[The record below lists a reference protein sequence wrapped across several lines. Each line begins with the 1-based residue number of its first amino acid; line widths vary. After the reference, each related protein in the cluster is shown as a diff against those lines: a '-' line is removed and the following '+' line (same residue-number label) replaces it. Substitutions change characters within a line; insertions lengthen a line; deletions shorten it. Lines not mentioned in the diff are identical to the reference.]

1 MFDLLFPLYSVFL
14 AFMLLA
20 LTFPGVTIELPTTST
35 NVTIDDQDPAI
46 FYSAGQW
53 NLSNSYNS
61 LDVKGFHHLSGQ
73 SSAFAVFNFT
83 GVAIYFLSPLW
94 PYAVGAQL
102 VLDNQPPAFVDLQDY
117 SRSVSLSGGSET
129 VSSAVVW
136 GVENLELGNHSL
148 RVEFAQENSEYVV
161 LDALIYSSIENATV
175 KSPASSVS
183 SFVGGF
189 STMPSPTV
197 VEQTSSSTAVPHQSG
212 TSAAIGAVVAV
223 VVVLVI
229 FVLVFLVFRYRK
241 RKAPRFPRLD
251 IWDGEDPAEN
261 RDQSG
266 SVMESSATHD
276 ATVLS
281 MRSRSAERLLQSPT
295 KTSSTLPSVSKSAV
309 AVSPRLPLP
318 PINTKQL
325 PALPT
330 PDEETQSALKYTKS
344 IFSAVSKRFTTPA
357 PIPQSGSATESTTSS
372 FFPRPIFDEDH
383 RMLSISRQHSLR
395 GTTTPIVNGSDALDP
410 AKVSRIG
417 TYPGVSTSKV
427 ELQEARSFPTKPITR
442 NLVPYP
448 ASEKVQ
454 PPVTVE
460 ISRKK
465 NQSPP
470 PLPTQPSTTV
480 SPHISSSSVSYP
492 AKRKSLNAL
501 TIIPENS
508 GSRGKLD
515 TEEMNSSSNRT
526 GKRVSGGKLRM
537 EKERQ
542 RRRRSKTPVTPQ
554 GPRSRPLPLPPASLS
569 VSGYHTPLPSA
580 SSGGSSNSETLSSNG
595 SVPTV
600 NSQISIKATVQG
612 HTVRGRRPLPQTL
625 PEARRSSL
633 LLGSHILV
641 PLRSFSRGLA
651 SVPGVDGVQSRALD
665 ISSIIQSQPER
676 FKSAY
681 MRQDQE
687 PKTPSSSS
695 DSARTED
702 DDDYKQEL
710 RDRNIASPSPQLEW
724 DLPVLSSLLSLPSIS
739 LSDNALNAPS
749 SALLPVPAPHKARPL
764 RPRSGQLE
772 YSRSLPSSLPSLS
785 IILADNVDN
794 FSPSVSTSTRGPLPP
809 TPPAPLSARSAP
821 ETHSG
826 DRSPR
831 SPRRLPP
838 EPLQLKHTRMKLF
851 KEITDAPYAQYLT
864 IPGDLN
870 LAPPPYSGRRFSPST
885 IPQPKAPPP
894 RLFAQEAVPLA
905 EAEQTE
911 QSQDPAS
918 LNSTRNFARRAL
930 QSIPATPSEWRT
942 SPTALSLTTPGSIG
956 QTPQHQDDTAAE
968 MLFELLEDAGSI
980 SSTATSHTSTTIRPL
995 SIPKKSNRMSSVPPP
1010 PRQSAMT
1017 HNNAVPPI
1025 TLASSRLLSPPN
1037 TLIIPPHP
1045 ITPPPPLP
1053 SLPPGS
1059 TLASADVAGS
1069 SEIPRHKVLA
1079 IYRVP
1084 YGLHSHFNN
1093 LLPKGPQ
1100 TGMTGPMG
1108 SAIHTLRFYIEFE
1121 DKRFSN
1127 IDDLSFPLVDP
1138 STYMVT
1144 TMRVVTII
1152 LVLQLFIA
1160 LGHGMPK
1167 GLKGKKWN
1175 STKFSQSSKADTQ
1188 RPQREAASRTR
1199 IPSFPPSHWVN
1210 PYRNCNA
1217 EKTEIIDTWIM
1228 DAFNM
1233 TFEAE
1238 HMTRDHPAFK
1248 CFFFRDNFPTF
1259 EKMIRSL
1266 NSASLGSHRGLK
1278 YEFQCAQQCPPRSW
1292 LIGNTPSGHI
1302 RICQRMFD
1310 IDLAKLTSRPFDNSE
1325 NGWCRTPP
1333 HLFWYHVPVAR
1344 IFVKMMIQTRFRMQ
1358 NIVAA
1363 DYHEDGVNIWTAARN
1378 LKSNYTTLLAQWE
1391 QANPHQRGYP
1401 PIPPEHNTESYA
1413 ASIVAPPVFTQNVAE
1428 EFFFMRKCGKVF
1440 NPDNIVWN

>member
-1 MFDLLFPLYSVFL
+1 MFDLPFLLQFVLL
-14 AFMLLA
+14 AFMLIGLA
-20 LTFPGVTIELPTTST
+20 FPGITVGFPTTST

-148 RVEFAQENSEYVV
+148 RVEFAQEKSEYVV
-161 LDALIYSSIENATV
+161 LDALIYSSIDNATV
-175 KSPASSVS
+175 KSPVS
-183 SFVGGF
+183 SFVGG
-189 STMPSPTV
+189 SSVMPSPTV
-197 VEQTSSSTAVPHQSG
+197 VEQTSSSTPVSHQSG

-241 RKAPRFPRLD
+241 RKAARFPRLN
-251 IWDGEDPAEN
+251 IWDGEDHPAEN

-295 KTSSTLPSVSKSAV
+295 KTSSTLPSASKSTV
-309 AVSPRLPLP
+309 AISPRLPLP

-325 PALPT
+325 PALPP

-344 IFSAVSKRFTTPA
+344 ILSAVSKRFTTPA
-357 PIPQSGSATESTTSS
+357 PIPQSGSTAESTTSS

-383 RMLSISRQHSLR
+383 RMLSISRQHSFR
-395 GTTTPIVNGSDALDP
+395 GTTTPILTGSDALDP

-417 TYPGVSTSKV
+417 TYPGVATSKV
-427 ELQEARSFPTKPITR
+427 ELQEARRFPAKPITR
-442 NLVPYP
+442 NLVPHP
-448 ASEKVQ
+448 ASENVQ

-480 SPHISSSSVSYP
+480 SPHISSSSVSYS

-515 TEEMNSSSNRT
+515 TEEINTSSNRT

-554 GPRSRPLPLPPASLS
+554 GPRSRPLPSPPAFLS
-569 VSGYHTPLPSA
+569 VSGYNTPLPSA
-580 SSGGSSNSETLSSNG
+580 SSGGSSNSEALSSNG

-600 NSQISIKATVQG
+600 NSQFPIKATVQG
-612 HTVRGRRPLPQTL
+612 HVVHKRRPLPQTL

-641 PLRSFSRGLA
+641 PLRSVSRGL
-651 SVPGVDGVQSRALD
+651 SPGVDGVRSRALS

-676 FKSAY
+676 LKSAF

-687 PKTPSSSS
+687 LKTPLSSS
-695 DSARTED
+695 DSTCTED

-710 RDRNIASPSPQLEW
+710 RDRNIASPSPRLEW
-724 DLPVLSSLLSLPSIS
+724 DLPVLSSLLSLPAIS
-739 LSDNALNAPS
+739 LSDNALTAPS
-749 SALLPVPAPHKARPL
+749 PALLPIPTSNKPTPL
-764 RPRSGQLE
+764 RPRSGQPE
-772 YSRSLPSSLPSLS
+772 HSRSLPSSLPSLNVVPQEP
-785 IILADNVDN
+785 ADNN
-794 FSPSVSTSTRGPLPP
+794 NNPSTSVSTAARGPLPP
-809 TPPAPLSARSAP
+809 TPSAPLSARSTP
-821 ETHSG
+821 ETRSG

-838 EPLQLKHTRMKLF
+838 EPLQLKHTRMESS
-851 KEITDAPYAQYLT
+851 KEITDAPDAQYLT

-870 LAPPPYSGRRFSPST
+870 VAPPPYSGRRFSPSM
-885 IPQPKAPPP
+885 IPQPKAPAH

-905 EAEQTE
+905 EGEQTE
-911 QSQDPAS
+911 QFQKDPS
-918 LNSTRNFARRAL
+918 LLNSTRNFTRRAL

-968 MLFELLEDAGSI
+968 MLFELLDDAGSP

-995 SIPKKSNRMSSVPPP
+995 SIPKKSNHITSVPPP
-1010 PRQSAMT
+1010 PRQSVMT
-1017 HNNAVPPI
+1017 HGKSLSASQDSAAAITKRSYPHQPRQESVTRVPRISLIPEDEAVPPI
-1025 TLASSRLLSPPN
+1025 TSRLLSPRNP
-1037 TLIIPPHP
+1037 LIIPPHP
-1045 ITPPPPLP
+1045 IAPPPPLP
-1053 SLPPGS
+1053 SLPPAS
-1059 TLASADVAGS
+1059 TLAPAVFSPSKPISIRSKVWNAREINSRANAPVDTQDGSRNIATASSISRSRSNSAPQRTDS
-1069 SEIPRHKVLA
+1069 QTTRI
-1079 IYRVP
+1079 IYPHARTVI
-1084 YGLHSHFNN
+1084 
-1093 LLPKGPQ
+1093 
-1100 TGMTGPMG
+1100 T
-1108 SAIHTLRFYIEFE
+1108 
-1121 DKRFSN
+1121 
-1127 IDDLSFPLVDP
+1127 DDFT
-1138 STYMVT
+1138 STY
-1144 TMRVVTII
+1144 
-1152 LVLQLFIA
+1152 
-1160 LGHGMPK
+1160 
-1167 GLKGKKWN
+1167 
-1175 STKFSQSSKADTQ
+1175 
-1188 RPQREAASRTR
+1188 
-1199 IPSFPPSHWVN
+1199 
-1210 PYRNCNA
+1210 
-1217 EKTEIIDTWIM
+1217 
-1228 DAFNM
+1228 
-1233 TFEAE
+1233 
-1238 HMTRDHPAFK
+1238 
-1248 CFFFRDNFPTF
+1248 
-1259 EKMIRSL
+1259 
-1266 NSASLGSHRGLK
+1266 
-1278 YEFQCAQQCPPRSW
+1278 
-1292 LIGNTPSGHI
+1292 
-1302 RICQRMFD
+1302 
-1310 IDLAKLTSRPFDNSE
+1310 
-1325 NGWCRTPP
+1325 
-1333 HLFWYHVPVAR
+1333 VP
-1344 IFVKMMIQTRFRMQ
+1344 
-1358 NIVAA
+1358 
-1363 DYHEDGVNIWTAARN
+1363 
-1378 LKSNYTTLLAQWE
+1378 
-1391 QANPHQRGYP
+1391 
-1401 PIPPEHNTESYA
+1401 
-1413 ASIVAPPVFTQNVAE
+1413 
-1428 EFFFMRKCGKVF
+1428 
-1440 NPDNIVWN
+1440 